1 MKGISIWRLCGLRED
16 PVPLCV
22 CVCEWEHQVN
32 DCQWVMCR
40 CQAGPVHFYTE
51 AVNA

>member
-1 MKGISIWRLCGLRED
+1 MEAVWSQGGPCAF
-16 PVPLCV
+16 VCVCV